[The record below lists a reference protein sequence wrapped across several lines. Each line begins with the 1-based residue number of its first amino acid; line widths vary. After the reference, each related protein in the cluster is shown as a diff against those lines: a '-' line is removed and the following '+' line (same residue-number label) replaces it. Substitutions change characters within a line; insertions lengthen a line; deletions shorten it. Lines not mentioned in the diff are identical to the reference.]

1 MTNTNYLPADEVHAR
16 VKAKGTRFA
25 TVVFKKKDGTVRTK
39 NGLFKPLSHIKG
51 TGRPTPK
58 GYIAIYSPNEE
69 RWGMFRDDAVLEF
82 K

>member
-1 MTNTNYLPADEVHAR
+1 MTNKYLNPEEVRAK
-16 VKAKGTRFA
+16 VKAKGTKFA
-25 TVVFKKKDGTVRTK
+25 TVRFEKKDGTIRTK

-51 TGRPTPK
+51 TGRKTPT

-69 RWGMFRDDAVLEF
+69 KWGMFRDDKVLEM

>member
-1 MTNTNYLPADEVHAR
+1 MDFMDPQEVRRRVADKR
-16 VKAKGTRFA
+16 TKFA
-25 TVVFKKKDGTVRTK
+25 TVVFKKKDGSIRTK

-51 TGRPTPK
+51 TGRKTPD

-69 RWGMFRDDAVLEF
+69 RWGMFAIDKVVEI

>member
-1 MTNTNYLPADEVHAR
+1 MTTYLNPAEVRSTVA
-16 VKAKGTRFA
+16 AKGTKFA
-25 TVVFKKKDGTVRTK
+25 TVVFHKKDGSTRTK

-58 GYIAIYSPNEE
+58 GYIAIYSPHEE
-69 RWGMFRDDAVLEF
+69 KWGMFAEDKVLEI

>member
-1 MTNTNYLPADEVHAR
+1 MTTYLDPQEVRTR
-16 VKAKGTRFA
+16 VENKGTKFA
-25 TVVFKKKDGTVRTK
+25 TVTFQKKDGTLRTK

-51 TGRPTPK
+51 TGRKTPD

-69 RWGMFRDDAVLEF
+69 RWGMFRVDSVVEI

>member
-1 MTNTNYLPADEVHAR
+1 MTTYLDPQEVRAK

-25 TVVFKKKDGTVRTK
+25 TVSFVKKDGTLRTK

-51 TGRPTPK
+51 TGRKTPD

-69 RWGMFRDDAVLEF
+69 RWGMFAIDKVVEI